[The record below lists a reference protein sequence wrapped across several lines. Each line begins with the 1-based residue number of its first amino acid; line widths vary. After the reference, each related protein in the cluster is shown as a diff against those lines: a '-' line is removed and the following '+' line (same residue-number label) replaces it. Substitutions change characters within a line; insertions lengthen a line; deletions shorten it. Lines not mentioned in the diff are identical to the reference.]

1 MSASSLSG
9 DDLNAAVLQIVR
21 ELVVELHPNL
31 IDPRLVRLDSDLDRD
46 LALDSLSRAELLL
59 RLNRKFKVQLPERL
73 IGEAD
78 HPCDLVNAL
87 LAAGSDIPQSAR
99 YSANCASNA

>member
-1 MSASSLSG
+1 MTDQAERKPQSEDPRANASLLPT
-9 DDLNAAVLQIVR
+9 DDVNAAVLQIVR

-59 RLNRKFKVQLPERL
+59 RLNRRFKVQLPERL
-73 IGEAD
+73 IGEAE
-78 HPCDLVNAL
+78 A
-87 LAAGSDIPQSAR
+87 
-99 YSANCASNA
+99 